1 MSSRFL
7 LTNYIR
13 RPLFVIPI
21 SYPILV
27 NNPVYSLSTAVETSF
42 QNCWKRL
49 PVFSFILQKKL
60 MRSYKKVFNHFFQVI
75 DNLFGWKYVPLQS
88 Y

>member
-1 MSSRFL
+1 MTIIMSSRFL
-7 LTNYIR
+7 LTNYIH

-42 QNCWKRL
+42 QNC
-49 PVFSFILQKKL
+49 
-60 MRSYKKVFNHFFQVI
+60 
-75 DNLFGWKYVPLQS
+75 
-88 Y
+88 

>member
-1 MSSRFL
+1 MTIIMSSRFL

-27 NNPVYSLSTAVETSF
+27 NNPVYSLSTAVETSI
-42 QNCWKRL
+42 QNC
-49 PVFSFILQKKL
+49 
-60 MRSYKKVFNHFFQVI
+60 
-75 DNLFGWKYVPLQS
+75 
-88 Y
+88 